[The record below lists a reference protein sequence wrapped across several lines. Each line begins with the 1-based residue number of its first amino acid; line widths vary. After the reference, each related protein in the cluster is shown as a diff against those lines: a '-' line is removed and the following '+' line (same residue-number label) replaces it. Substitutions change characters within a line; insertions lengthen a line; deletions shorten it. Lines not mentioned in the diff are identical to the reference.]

1 MESCSTLSAFLF
13 SSSRRSKDE
22 RADGFRCL
30 GKDPWSLGAQSVH
43 HIPANLTK
51 ISDHVFVNP
60 LAPIGRICLFIT
72 NSKMST
78 PWFLCNWLPHWSDV
92 WALWPGGRPTKLT
105 RYPFRV
111 EPSSIVSLISDF
123 SCSMQRVSCASFF
136 STWLS
141 VMKET
146 QANGLEWMKFTYFR
160 VKQPQLP
167 IYFRPCIGV
176 RVHLAPKKSIDPT
189 PHNICRSFCCTTN
202 PNCH

>member
-92 WALWPGGRPTKLT
+92 WAYSATTFLSNLTFLIPARWPGGRPTKLT

-123 SCSMQRVSCASFF
+123 FMFNAAGVMRIIFF
-136 STWLS
+136 YLTLS
-141 VMKET
+141 DE
-146 QANGLEWMKFTYFR
+146 R
-160 VKQPQLP
+160 
-167 IYFRPCIGV
+167 
-176 RVHLAPKKSIDPT
+176 DP
-189 PHNICRSFCCTTN
+189 S
-202 PNCH
+202 